1 MEDIRDFFKEQE
13 EAFTIYVVEQ
23 RFVTGR
29 GSDYFRSFKGKP
41 NYIDT
46 NTVIKKRISNILKVI
61 NKKIPNISEIVKICF
76 SLNSKLGVIEV
87 ISLLS
92 KLFSVNEHQAAGVE
106 VIDPIIIQEGEILQ
120 KYVNQLIAL
129 HRCSILKP
137 VIIVL
142 LKDNNFKRAKDLLS
156 KCPHNTNIK
165 MIRNSGES
173 EFYKVINCGADNLD
187 DFLEAFSSQCFST
200 CSNTKRKILYNK
212 EWAANS
218 LVNLYVPTIL
228 YLRTNLI
235 FRDKT
240 LIKNELNQY
249 IQVICNEKG
258 DLEKD
263 YKLLRSFECILKLFR
278 VFCNDGGQKDIND
291 ALSLAQDLNNDIL
304 LAHVYRNSF
313 FLNQFSF
320 SQRLQL
326 LDEAYD
332 IFLKNKMEDH
342 AIYCKNNKL
351 VRQFDTNN
359 VSVYDFLSLQ
369 EEAVHNV
376 PGMVGMSHIYNNV
389 GVSLLINGYPD
400 GAIEHFNKGLDYA
413 FRPERCIQKVALLT
427 NRAIAN
433 SYCFNDVNINELKK
447 IMNLIFDN
455 KEMLNVPF
463 LSSRYALNIIAVGF
477 NQNHALGQ
485 ELLYDYPVD
494 QLIKNSFTNNILG
507 SGQLLLQM
515 SVLEK
520 KFGGIKSFE
529 NCVPPKRILEA
540 QGIRKDF
547 IVKHTYNPC
556 SFSTWF

>member
-1 MEDIRDFFKEQE
+1 MCIRD
-13 EAFTIYVVEQ
+13 
-23 RFVTGR
+23 R
-29 GSDYFRSFKGKP
+29 
-41 NYIDT
+41 
-46 NTVIKKRISNILKVI
+46 
-61 NKKIPNISEIVKICF
+61 
-76 SLNSKLGVIEV
+76 
-87 ISLLS
+87 
-92 KLFSVNEHQAAGVE
+92 
-106 VIDPIIIQEGEILQ
+106 
-120 KYVNQLIAL
+120 
-129 HRCSILKP
+129 
-137 VIIVL
+137 
-142 LKDNNFKRAKDLLS
+142 
-156 KCPHNTNIK
+156 
-165 MIRNSGES
+165 
-173 EFYKVINCGADNLD
+173 
-187 DFLEAFSSQCFST
+187 
-200 CSNTKRKILYNK
+200 
-212 EWAANS
+212 
-218 LVNLYVPTIL
+218 
-228 YLRTNLI
+228 
-235 FRDKT
+235 
-240 LIKNELNQY
+240 NQY

-494 QLIKNSFTNNILG
+494 QLIQNSFTNNILG
-507 SGQLLLQM
+507 SGQLLL
-515 SVLEK
+515 SLIHISE
-520 KFGGIKSFE
+520 
-529 NCVPPKRILEA
+529 PTRP
-540 QGIRKDF
+540 
-547 IVKHTYNPC
+547 Y
-556 SFSTWF
+556 

>member
-1 MEDIRDFFKEQE
+1 M
-13 EAFTIYVVEQ
+13 
-23 RFVTGR
+23 
-29 GSDYFRSFKGKP
+29 
-41 NYIDT
+41 
-46 NTVIKKRISNILKVI
+46 
-61 NKKIPNISEIVKICF
+61 
-76 SLNSKLGVIEV
+76 
-87 ISLLS
+87 
-92 KLFSVNEHQAAGVE
+92 
-106 VIDPIIIQEGEILQ
+106 
-120 KYVNQLIAL
+120 
-129 HRCSILKP
+129 
-137 VIIVL
+137 
-142 LKDNNFKRAKDLLS
+142 
-156 KCPHNTNIK
+156 
-165 MIRNSGES
+165 
-173 EFYKVINCGADNLD
+173 
-187 DFLEAFSSQCFST
+187 
-200 CSNTKRKILYNK
+200 
-212 EWAANS
+212 
-218 LVNLYVPTIL
+218 
-228 YLRTNLI
+228 
-235 FRDKT
+235 
-240 LIKNELNQY
+240 
-249 IQVICNEKG
+249 ICNEKG

-433 SYCFNDVNINELKK
+433 SYCLMMLTS
-447 IMNLIFDN
+447 MN
-455 KEMLNVPF
+455 
-463 LSSRYALNIIAVGF
+463 
-477 NQNHALGQ
+477 
-485 ELLYDYPVD
+485 
-494 QLIKNSFTNNILG
+494 
-507 SGQLLLQM
+507 
-515 SVLEK
+515 
-520 KFGGIKSFE
+520 
-529 NCVPPKRILEA
+529 
-540 QGIRKDF
+540 
-547 IVKHTYNPC
+547 
-556 SFSTWF
+556 

>member
-463 LSSRYALNIIAVGF
+463 L
-477 NQNHALGQ
+477 
-485 ELLYDYPVD
+485 
-494 QLIKNSFTNNILG
+494 
-507 SGQLLLQM
+507 
-515 SVLEK
+515 
-520 KFGGIKSFE
+520 
-529 NCVPPKRILEA
+529 
-540 QGIRKDF
+540 
-547 IVKHTYNPC
+547 
-556 SFSTWF
+556 